1 MIIFGK
7 KAEDFKE
14 LERRNRELNDELYE
28 VKLEKYNL
36 EQRVEELEEELKG
49 IKPVVEQ
56 KGFKEAVC
64 SCCENCKFAVFSK
77 YGCHE
82 LVGCGKDIVC
92 EDFESRFKPEE
103 DE

>member
-14 LERRNRELNDELYE
+14 LERRNRELYDELHE

-36 EQRVEELEEELKG
+36 EQRVEELEEEIKG
-49 IKPVVEQ
+49 IKPVIEH

-77 YGCHE
+77 YGYHE

-92 EDFESRFKPEE
+92 DNYEPRFTPED
-103 DE
+103 D

>member
-1 MIIFGK
+1 MNIFGK
-7 KAEDFKE
+7 KAENFKE
-14 LERRNRELNDELYE
+14 LERRNRELYDELLK
-28 VKLEKYNL
+28 VKLNNNYFK
-36 EQRVEELEEELKG
+36 QRVEELEEELKG
-49 IKPVVEQ
+49 IKPVVEH

-92 EDFESRFKPEE
+92 DNYEPRFTPED
-103 DE
+103 D